1 MTQEEITECFEY
13 GYDCRQ
19 TKQFPDCIDMTP
31 MQRFWVK
38 AGWETNGFEHEHWQA
53 LFDEARA
60 E

>member
-13 GYDCRQ
+13 GYDCREG
-19 TKQFPDCIDMTP
+19 KLFPDTLYMTP

-38 AGWETNGFEHEHWQA
+38 AGWESFGLETAHWQA
-53 LFDEARA
+53 LLEKARS